1 MRLPEREGAG
11 VNLADFIE
19 ANIEPL
25 CKDWMAFARTRGEEG
40 EAMNA
45 YQLRD
50 HAAQLLAEIVA
61 DMRAPMSAA
70 HLQLRSLDAGPEQFE
85 SNGAA
90 SLHARQ
96 RIKHGF
102 GMMQLVSEFRA
113 LRASVMRLWSQSK
126 RTPAAQDLAD
136 MRRFNEALDL
146 ILADSVR
153 AFMESVE
160 QTQHLFMGILGHDLR
175 GPLSA
180 VMSGAEL
187 MLGQGEQQAP
197 QARVLLRSAMQMK
210 AILDDLMEFTG
221 DKLGTSVPVRPEAA
235 SLDVLTQGMVDE
247 MATIYPKR
255 AFQVTAA
262 GDLHGSW
269 DVMRLRRVVANLL
282 TNALKYGSGDQ
293 PIVIALNGEL
303 ADTVSLSV
311 HNLGPPIPAAMLDS
325 LFEPL
330 TTTAHA
336 DGTPQVAGAN
346 LGLGLYIVDRIVGAH
361 GGRIEVSSS
370 QQEGTR
376 FLATLPRQA
385 RAGSGSGA
393 GPAVV

>member
-1 MRLPEREGAG
+1 MK
-11 VNLADFIE
+11 LADFIE

-25 CKDWMAFARTRGEEG
+25 CDDWIAFARTRGAEG
-40 EAMNA
+40 EAMSA
-45 YQLRD
+45 FQLRD

-61 DMRAPMSAA
+61 DMRAPMSATE
-70 HLQLRSLDAGPEQFE
+70 LRLRSLDAGSEQFE
-85 SNGAA
+85 TDGAA

-96 RIKHGF
+96 RVKHGF

-113 LRASVMRLWSQSK
+113 LRASVMRLWSRSGH
-126 RTPAAQDLAD
+126 TPGVQDLPD
-136 MRRFNEALDL
+136 MSRFNEALDQ

-153 AFMESVE
+153 AFVESVE

-180 VMSGAEL
+180 VMSCADL
-187 MLGQGEQQAP
+187 MLGQGEAQAP

-210 AILDDLMEFTG
+210 AILDDLMDFTG
-221 DKLGTSVPVRPEAA
+221 DNLGVSTPVRPQAA
-235 SLDVLTQGMVDE
+235 SLDALAQDVVDE

-255 AFQVTAA
+255 AMQVLTV

-269 DVMRLRRVVANLL
+269 DAMRLRRVIANLL
-282 TNALKYGSGDQ
+282 NNALKYGSRDQ
-293 PIVIALNGEL
+293 PITIALNGL
-303 ADTVSLSV
+303 AADEVGLSV
-311 HNLGPPIPAAMLDS
+311 HNLGPPIPEAMLAS
-325 LFEPL
+325 VFEPL

-346 LGLGLYIVDRIVGAH
+346 LGLGLYIVDRIVAAH

-370 QQEGTR
+370 QQDGTR

-385 RAGSGSGA
+385 ADSN
-393 GPAVV
+393 